1 LQEKYSYYKVVII
14 AKPLRRGAASRI
26 VRDRMQQTLGE
37 FEQLVM
43 FAVLRLDDEAYGAAI
58 RRELLE
64 RAGRDVSPGAIF
76 TTLERLEAM
85 GLVGSSYGE
94 PTQER
99 GGRRKRFY
107 RVRAEGRRALAASLD
122 TVLRMARGLEL
133 SRKRS

>member
-1 LQEKYSYYKVVII
+1 MSRWRACVFFLLCSMYS
-14 AKPLRRGAASRI
+14 
-26 VRDRMQQTLGE
+26 RMPSALGE

-43 FAVLRLDDEAYGAAI
+43 YAVLRLDDEAYGAAI

-76 TTLERLEAM
+76 TTLERLEAR
-85 GLVGSSYGE
+85 GLVTSEYGE

-107 RVRAEGRRALAASLD
+107 RVKPE
-122 TVLRMARGLEL
+122 
-133 SRKRS
+133 